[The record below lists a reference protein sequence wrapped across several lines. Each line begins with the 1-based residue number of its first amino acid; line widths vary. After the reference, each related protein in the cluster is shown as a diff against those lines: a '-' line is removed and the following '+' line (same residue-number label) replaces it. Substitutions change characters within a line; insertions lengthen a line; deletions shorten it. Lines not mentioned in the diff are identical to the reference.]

1 MGRSVPSGAA
11 IPPDQLSFEQW
22 LQSRLTAHGF
32 CPGPI
37 DGIVGDQTVA
47 AIRAFEKANGLPVN
61 GTADETVVKALRAPA
76 GIVTPKEMAAIPDR
90 DAESRISPRPNTNNG
105 TLWPRQSQVPAFY
118 GRVGTSQTRIEIPFD
133 MVLAW
138 DTGRRITRMTL
149 HEKVAPSAE
158 RALNRIADIYSD
170 AERSTLGLNLFGGS
184 LNVRRMRGGRRY
196 SMHSWGIAI
205 DFDPQRNQLSWKRP
219 RARLSHEDAVPFWQA
234 WEAEGW
240 LSLGRARNFDWMHV
254 QAARL

>member
-1 MGRSVPSGAA
+1 MSN
-11 IPPDQLSFEQW
+11 LSFERW

-32 CPGPI
+32 SPGPI
-37 DGIVGDQTVA
+37 DGIVGDQTIA

-76 GIVTPKEMAAIPDR
+76 GIVTPNEMAAIPDR
-90 DAESRISPRPNTNNG
+90 DAEPPVSPRPASDSRI
-105 TLWPRQSQVPAFY
+105 LWPRQSQVSAFY
-118 GRVGTSQTRIEIPFD
+118 GKVGTGQTRIEVPFD

-138 DTGRRITRMTL
+138 DTGRRVSRMTL

-158 RALNRIADIYSD
+158 RALNRIAVTYSA
-170 AERSTLGLNLFGGS
+170 AERNALGLNLFGGS

-205 DFDPQRNQLSWKRP
+205 DFDPQRNQLSWKQP
-219 RARLSHEDAVPFWQA
+219 QARLSHQDALPFWKA
-234 WEAEGW
+234 WEDEGW
-240 LSLGRARNFDWMHV
+240 LSLGRARNFDWMHI

>member
-1 MGRSVPSGAA
+1 MDRSVPSGAA
-11 IPPDQLSFEQW
+11 TPLDQLSFEQW

-37 DGIVGDQTVA
+37 DGIVGAQTVA

-90 DAESRISPRPNTNNG
+90 DAETRISPRPNTNNG
-105 TLWPRQSQVPAFY
+105 TLWPRQSQVPKFF
-118 GRVGTSQTRIEIPFD
+118 GRVGTAQTRIEIPFD

-219 RARLSHEDAVPFWQA
+219 ARPAVA
-234 WEAEGW
+234 
-240 LSLGRARNFDWMHV
+240 
-254 QAARL
+254 